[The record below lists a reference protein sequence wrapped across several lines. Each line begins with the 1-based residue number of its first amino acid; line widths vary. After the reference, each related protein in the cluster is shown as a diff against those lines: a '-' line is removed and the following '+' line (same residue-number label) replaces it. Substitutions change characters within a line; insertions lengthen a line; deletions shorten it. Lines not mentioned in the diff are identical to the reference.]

1 MNVLDKEQVEYL
13 VSYYN
18 KYNVLQ
24 HVTDFKTEEQATS
37 FAESQQ
43 KHYTGVKLIVVKR
56 TSKMELV

>member
-1 MNVLDKEQVEYL
+1 MNVLDKELVEYI

-18 KYNVLQ
+18 KFNVLQ
-24 HVTDFKTEEQATS
+24 HVTDFKTEEQAKR

-43 KHYTGVKLIVVKR
+43 KHYTGVELIVVKR